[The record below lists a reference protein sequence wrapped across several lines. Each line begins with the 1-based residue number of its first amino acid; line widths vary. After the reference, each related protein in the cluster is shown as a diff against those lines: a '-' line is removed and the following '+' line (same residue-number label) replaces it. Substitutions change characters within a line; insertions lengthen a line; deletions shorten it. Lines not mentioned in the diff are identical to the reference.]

1 MNISKR
7 LALAAGTF
15 GLIAMTAAP
24 VFAATPNSTNAAFQ
38 DPRASLM
45 QALIKRFSLNE
56 TDLKQFFQE
65 QEQARFTQSLTTL
78 EQRLTTEVTQGR
90 LTEAQKTA
98 LITKAKEAQAKHEE
112 ARKLTPEECKKMMD
126 AYRAELETWLTQQ
139 GLDRSYVRDLMG
151 GPGGHQG
158 GPGVGARGDMNGQ
171 NPNGSVNSQN
181 GSQNGQMGSG
191 NGRGGMMGPGRRG
204 GRGMGGP
211 MMNGQNG
218 RMGMNQGMLGIG
230 QQ

>member
-65 QEQARFTQSLTTL
+65 QEQVRFTQSLTTL
-78 EQRLTTEVTQGR
+78 EQRLATEVTQGR

-126 AYRAELETWLTQQ
+126 AYRTELETWLIQQ
-139 GLDRSYVRDLMG
+139 GIDRAYLRDIMG
-151 GPGGHQG
+151 GPGDGPHGGRGMNRGQG
-158 GPGVGARGDMNGQ
+158 QVQGQAQNGQ
-171 NPNGSVNSQN
+171 TGSTNG
-181 GSQNGQMGSG
+181 QNGQMG
-191 NGRGGMMGPGRRG
+191 PGRHG

-218 RMGMNQGMLGIG
+218 RMGMNQGMLGLG